1 MLAWQIRVD
10 ELLDSRVELPCDH
23 LCQRHPGAY
32 MKPQIERK
40 TNQREMFILKNS
52 NGFTKEDQNRFQT
65 GERGLRAQV
74 KSKGGFKSKRLQVGA
89 VCYTA

>member
-1 MLAWQIRVD
+1 
-10 ELLDSRVELPCDH
+10 
-23 LCQRHPGAY
+23 
-32 MKPQIERK
+32 
-40 TNQREMFILKNS
+40 MFILKNS